1 MFEYNNSL
9 RIMEVNV
16 SMSYLNDEKFQV
28 LNESGNKLTIDMYE
42 KDKKE
47 NLSPMEL
54 LLSAVTTCA
63 AVEIVSMIKKRR
75 RDFRDLK
82 AESSG
87 IRAETHPMYYKKI
100 NIKYII
106 YSKDLQD
113 SEADRF
119 ISLALTKYCSVG
131 SSIRMDTEVIHSFEI
146 IRYE

>member
-1 MFEYNNSL
+1 
-9 RIMEVNV
+9 MEVNV
-16 SMSYLNDEKFQV
+16 SMTYLNDEKFQV
-28 LNESGNKLTIDMYE
+28 LNESGNKLDIDMYE
-42 KDKKE
+42 KDKKK

-63 AVEIVSMIKKRR
+63 AVEVVSMIKKRR
-75 RDFRDLK
+75 REFIDLK

-87 IRAETHPMYYKKI
+87 IRAETHPMYFKKI

-131 SSIRMDTEVIHSFEI
+131 SSIRKDTDVVHSFEI
-146 IRYE
+146 IR

>member
-1 MFEYNNSL
+1 
-9 RIMEVNV
+9 MEVNV

-106 YSKDLQD
+106 FSKDLQD

-131 SSIRMDTEVIHSFEI
+131 SSIRIDTEVVHSFEI
-146 IRYE
+146 IR

>member
-106 YSKDLQD
+106 YSKDLQN

-131 SSIRMDTEVIHSFEI
+131 SSIRMDTEVVHSFEI
-146 IRYE
+146 IR

>member
-1 MFEYNNSL
+1 
-9 RIMEVNV
+9 MEVKV
-16 SMSYLNDEKFQV
+16 SMSYLDDEKYSV
-28 LNESGNKLTIDMYE
+28 KNISGNELVVDMYAR
-42 KDKKE
+42 DKKE

-63 AVEIVSMIKKRR
+63 AVEVVSMIKKRR

-106 YSKDLQD
+106 YSNDLKDN
-113 SEADRF
+113 EADRF

-131 SSIRMDTEVIHSFEI
+131 SSIRKDTEVKHSFEI
-146 IRYE
+146 VR

>member
-1 MFEYNNSL
+1 
-9 RIMEVNV
+9 MEVNV
-16 SMSYLNDEKFQV
+16 IMSYLNDEKFQV
-28 LNESGNKLTIDMYE
+28 LNESGIKLTIDMYE

-131 SSIRMDTEVIHSFEI
+131 SSIRKDTEVVHSFEI
-146 IRYE
+146 IRN

>member
-1 MFEYNNSL
+1 
-9 RIMEVNV
+9 MEVNV

-106 YSKDLQD
+106 YSKDLQN

-131 SSIRMDTEVIHSFEI
+131 SSIRMDTEVVHSFEI
-146 IRYE
+146 IR

>member
-1 MFEYNNSL
+1 
-9 RIMEVNV
+9 MEVNV

-100 NIKYII
+100 SIKYII

-146 IRYE
+146 IR

>member
-1 MFEYNNSL
+1 
-9 RIMEVNV
+9 MEVNV

-131 SSIRMDTEVIHSFEI
+131 SSIRIDTEVIHSFEI
-146 IRYE
+146 IR

>member
-1 MFEYNNSL
+1 
-9 RIMEVNV
+9 MEVNV
-16 SMSYLNDEKFQV
+16 SMTYLNDEKFQV
-28 LNESGNKLTIDMYE
+28 LNESGNKLNIDMYE

-75 RDFRDLK
+75 REFKDLK

-131 SSIRMDTEVIHSFEI
+131 SSIRKDTEVVHSFNI
-146 IRYE
+146 IR

>member
-1 MFEYNNSL
+1 MLEYNNSL

-87 IRAETHPMYYKKI
+87 IRADTHPMYYKKI

-119 ISLALTKYCSVG
+119 INLALTKYCSVG
-131 SSIRMDTEVIHSFEI
+131 SSIRKDTEVVHSFEI
-146 IRYE
+146 IR

>member
-131 SSIRMDTEVIHSFEI
+131 SSIRIDTEVVHSFEI
-146 IRYE
+146 IR

>member
-1 MFEYNNSL
+1 
-9 RIMEVNV
+9 MEVNV

-87 IRAETHPMYYKKI
+87 IRAEPPPMYYKKI

-106 YSKDLQD
+106 YSKDLQN

-131 SSIRMDTEVIHSFEI
+131 SSIRKDTEVVHSFEI
-146 IRYE
+146 IR

>member
-1 MFEYNNSL
+1 
-9 RIMEVNV
+9 MEVNV
-16 SMSYLNDEKFQV
+16 SMTYLNDEKFQV

-131 SSIRMDTEVIHSFEI
+131 SSIRIDTEVVHSFEI
-146 IRYE
+146 IR

>member
-1 MFEYNNSL
+1 
-9 RIMEVNV
+9 MEVNV

-113 SEADRF
+113 SEAERF

-131 SSIRMDTEVIHSFEI
+131 SSIRMDTEVVHSFEI
-146 IRYE
+146 IR

>member
-1 MFEYNNSL
+1 
-9 RIMEVNV
+9 MEVNV
-16 SMSYLNDEKFQV
+16 SMTYLNDEKFQV
-28 LNESGNKLTIDMYE
+28 LNESGNKLNIDMYE

-75 RDFRDLK
+75 REFKDLK

-131 SSIRMDTEVIHSFEI
+131 SSIRKDTDVVHSFEI
-146 IRYE
+146 IRH

>member
-1 MFEYNNSL
+1 
-9 RIMEVNV
+9 MEVNV

-131 SSIRMDTEVIHSFEI
+131 SSIRIDTEVVHSFEI
-146 IRYE
+146 IR

>member
-1 MFEYNNSL
+1 
-9 RIMEVNV
+9 MEVNV

-113 SEADRF
+113 SEAERF

-131 SSIRMDTEVIHSFEI
+131 SSIRIDTEVVHSFEI
-146 IRYE
+146 IR